1 MRLCMKGLCPSI
13 NKSVFWP
20 MEFLIVLIF
29 SYAVDHL
36 QVPDSTLGSTNKMFF
51 FFQKNSVTDVS
62 RDFALGYV

>member
-1 MRLCMKGLCPSI
+1 
-13 NKSVFWP
+13 